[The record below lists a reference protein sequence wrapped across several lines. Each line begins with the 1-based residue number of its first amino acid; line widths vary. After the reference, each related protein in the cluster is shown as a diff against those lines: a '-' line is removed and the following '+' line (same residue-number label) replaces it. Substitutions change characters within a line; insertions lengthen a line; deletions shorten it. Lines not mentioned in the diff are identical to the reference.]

1 MKALEKIVVR
11 RPALPSRLLGETQ
24 GLPQEVAPT
33 KLNPEFQEKQLAES
47 ELQKSENLHGGTELT
62 FSMSS
67 SQRSEHRQ
75 ESGRD
80 GQQYAATQQQSN
92 ADGFEEGDADHSD
105 IPAELLRILHH
116 SAAFSVLQMIKL
128 KSARSRPRLKYLQTE
143 FYRLIEMLAEE
154 ETRQFDQLL
163 CSKARYNVKKMIM
176 RRYEGKPPTRYKMPI
191 HREGIILILDNS
203 GSMFAWAEMLITIA
217 ELAAQ
222 RRDVEIYIA
231 PNGRVEEQ
239 ISMVKR
245 SVSHS
250 KFISKTAGR
259 TIIYVGDFD
268 GGDTP
273 VELSWRN
280 TVYWIAPEDRYRR
293 FREHNWMHYDESRFK
308 GFFIRVFG
316 LEEMFD
322 ALRKAVAGVR
332 WIDRCD
338 VCESEREDYEEE

>member
-1 MKALEKIVVR
+1 M
-11 RPALPSRLLGETQ
+11 
-24 GLPQEVAPT
+24 
-33 KLNPEFQEKQLAES
+33 
-47 ELQKSENLHGGTELT
+47 H
-62 FSMSS
+62 
-67 SQRSEHRQ
+67 SQRPERRQ

-80 GQQYAATQQQSN
+80 AGHQHATQQQSDT
-92 ADGFEEGDADHSD
+92 DGFGEDDDHSD
-105 IPAELLRILHH
+105 IPAELLYIFRN
-116 SAAFSVLQMIKL
+116 SAVFSALQMIKL
-128 KSARSRPRLKYLQTE
+128 KSAKSRPKLKYLQTE

-163 CSKARYNVKKMIM
+163 CSKAKYNVKKMIM
-176 RRYEGKPPTRYKMPI
+176 RRYEGKPPMWYKMPI
-191 HREGIILILDNS
+191 RRESIILILDNS
-203 GSMFAWAEMLITIA
+203 GSMAAWAEMLTTIA
-217 ELAAQ
+217 EFAAQ
-222 RRDVEIYIA
+222 RRDVEIYVA

-239 ISMVKR
+239 ISPVKR

-250 KFISKTAGR
+250 KFICGTMGR
-259 TIIYVGDFD
+259 TIYVGDFD

-273 VELSWRN
+273 VQLSWKN

-308 GFFIRVFG
+308 GFFIRVFS